1 MRTGF
6 LTALSAMA
14 FAVAAAIV
22 VPSMTIAEP
31 TDGATVSSPFRVR
44 FVVVGMTVAPA
55 GEVAPNSGH
64 HHLLIGTGP
73 VSAGEIVPSDATHLH
88 FVDGQSDVQVS
99 LSPGLHKLTAQFA
112 DGAHRS
118 YGPGMSQTITV
129 MVK

>member
-1 MRTGF
+1 M
-6 LTALSAMA
+6 
-14 FAVAAAIV
+14 
-22 VPSMTIAEP
+22 
-31 TDGATVSSPFRVR
+31 
-44 FVVVGMTVAPA
+44 PA
-55 GEVAPNSGH
+55 GVMSPNSGH

-99 LSPGLHKLTAQFA
+99 LPPGLQKLTAQFA

-118 YGPGMSQTITV
+118 HGPGMSQTITV